1 MEAIRNKMMNWP
13 DKNKQAPID
22 GLSVP
27 NVNQIAID
35 VEKVMERV
43 ELYEEFRYG
52 YLKLIT
58 KVD

>member
-1 MEAIRNKMMNWP
+1 MMNWP
-13 DKNKQAPID
+13 DKNKQASID
-22 GLSVP
+22 ELLVP
-27 NVNQIAID
+27 NVNQIVID
-35 VEKVMERV
+35 VERVMERV